1 MGFTMFPKSQL
12 RHRVKSRG
20 IVSFFSQ
27 PTLPAIPLG
36 TGARFVFVM
45 PPGEPI
51 VCPESGYTELAGLGG
66 RVLLFSAVSDP

>member
-1 MGFTMFPKSQL
+1 MGFSMFPKSQL

-36 TGARFVFVM
+36 SGACFVFVFS
-45 PPGEPI
+45 PGEMI
-51 VCPESGYTELAGLGG
+51 VGPTSGDTELAGLGG
-66 RVLLFSAVSDP
+66 RVMLSAAVSDP